1 MNFVEHN
8 GESHYKARASK
19 IRSRRLATLEEQL
32 NQLESNKQM
41 LRWRESRE
49 RLADDNHRP
58 TYHFSPPENFMNDP
72 NGLCQWQGLYH
83 LFYQFRADGE
93 EHVHW
98 GHAVSEDLVRWK
110 DLPIALYPD
119 QENDCFSGQTLVES
133 DRVIATYHGTQAGNA
148 IATASDPLLID
159 WQKHSL
165 NPVIAIVP
173 IDGNGSPYR
182 VFDPCIW
189 KEDDGYYALSGVFKN
204 GERSVDCVGVDHLFR
219 STDLTNW
226 EYVGELIA
234 GDFNSEPGED
244 YAVPNFW
251 PIGNDR
257 HMLLFFSHKR
267 GGQYFVGNYNRSTHR
282 FTADYHGRLNNGP
295 LAVGSLHAPSAT
307 VDDSGRFL
315 AIFNVKESRAPQGW
329 SDIMTLPTH
338 FSLRG
343 DNSLVIRPVD
353 EIQSLRGERRSAP
366 DCEVAPGEELLL
378 TGVSGNAIELKVTI
392 EPGSAHEVGLCV
404 LRSGD
409 GEEST
414 RISFFPKGHPR
425 FGSPLLQIDGT
436 SSSVRNDLIPRP
448 PEIGPLDIAG
458 DQPVELR
465 VFVDR
470 SIVEVFA
477 NERQCLTLRVYPDR
491 EDSLGVSFFARGGT
505 ANFTGVEAWQMESI
519 WPELR

>member
-1 MNFVEHN
+1 
-8 GESHYKARASK
+8 
-19 IRSRRLATLEEQL
+19 LATLDEQL
-32 NQLESNKQM
+32 KQLESNEQVQ
-41 LRWRESRE
+41 RWRASRE
-49 RLADDNHRP
+49 RLASDKHRP

-93 EHVHW
+93 DRVHW
-98 GHAVSEDLVRWK
+98 GHAVSEDLLRWR

-119 QENDCFSGQTLVES
+119 QEHDCFSGQTLVES
-133 DRVIATYHGTQAGNA
+133 SRVIATYHGTGAGNA

-159 WQKHSL
+159 WQKHPK
-165 NPVIAIVP
+165 NPVIPIVP
-173 IDGNGSPYR
+173 VDDDGYPYR

-204 GERSVDCVGVDHLFR
+204 GERSIDCVGVDHVFR
-219 STDLTNW
+219 STDLENW
-226 EYVGELIA
+226 DYVGELIA

-251 PIGNDR
+251 PIGNGK

-267 GGQYFVGNYNRSTHR
+267 GGQYFVGDYDISTHR

-307 VDDSGRFL
+307 VDESGRFL
-315 AIFNVKESRAPQGW
+315 AIFNVKESREPQGW

-338 FSLRG
+338 LSLRS
-343 DNSLVIRPVD
+343 DNSLSIQPVS
-353 EIQSLRGERRSAP
+353 EIESLRGEHSRAP
-366 DCEVAPGEELLL
+366 DIEVGPGEEKLL
-378 TGVSGNAIELKVTI
+378 TEYGIAGNAIELKVTI
-392 EPGSAHEVGLCV
+392 QPGNAHEVGLNV
-404 LRSGD
+404 FRSTD
-409 GEEST
+409 AEETT

-436 SSSVRNDLIPRP
+436 VSSVRTDLIPRT
-448 PEIGPLDIAG
+448 PEISPLDVEDG
-458 DQPVELR
+458 QPVELR
-465 VFVDR
+465 IFIDR

-477 NERQCLTLRVYPDR
+477 NDRQCLTLRAYPDR
-491 EDSLGVSFFARGGT
+491 EDSVGIGLFSRGGT
-505 ANFTGVEAWQMESI
+505 AMFTAVEAWQMKCV
-519 WPELR
+519 WPELS

>member
-1 MNFVEHN
+1 M
-8 GESHYKARASK
+8 
-19 IRSRRLATLEEQL
+19 ATLEEQL
-32 NQLESNKQM
+32 KQLESNEQM
-41 LRWRESRE
+41 QRWRASRE
-49 RLADDNHRP
+49 RLAGDKHRP

-72 NGLCQWQGLYH
+72 NGICQWQGLYH

-93 EHVHW
+93 DSVHW

-119 QENDCFSGQTLVES
+119 QEHDCFSGQTLVED
-133 DRVIATYHGTQAGNA
+133 DRVIAIYHGTQAGNA

-159 WQKHSL
+159 WQKHSQ
-165 NPVIAIVP
+165 NPVIP
-173 IDGNGSPYR
+173 IGPVDDNGSPYR

-219 STDLTNW
+219 STDLADW

-251 PIGNDR
+251 PIGNGK

-267 GGQYFVGNYNRSTHR
+267 GGQYFVGEYDDATHR
-282 FTADYHGRLNNGP
+282 FSADYHGRLNNGP

-315 AIFNVKESRAPQGW
+315 AIFNVKESREPKGW

-338 FSLRG
+338 LSLRG

-353 EIQSLRGERRSAP
+353 EVDSLRGKHSSAS
-366 DCEVAPGEELLL
+366 DVVIGAGEELVLKEI
-378 TGVSGNAIELKVTI
+378 SGSAIELKLTI
-392 EPGSAHEVGLCV
+392 DYGSAHEMGLNV
-404 LRSGD
+404 LRSPD
-409 GEEST
+409 GQEAT

-425 FGSPLLQIDGT
+425 FGSAQVQIDGT

-465 VFVDR
+465 IFVDR

-477 NERQCLTLRVYPDR
+477 NERQWLTLRVYPDR
-491 EDSLGVSFFARGGT
+491 DDSVGVSLFSRGGAT
-505 ANFTGVEAWQMESI
+505 KFTGIEAWRMESV
-519 WPELR
+519 WSEMR